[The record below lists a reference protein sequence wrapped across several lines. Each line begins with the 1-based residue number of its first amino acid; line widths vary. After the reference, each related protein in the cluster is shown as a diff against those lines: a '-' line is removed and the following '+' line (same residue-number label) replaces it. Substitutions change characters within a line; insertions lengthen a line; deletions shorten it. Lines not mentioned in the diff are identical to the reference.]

1 MSRVEPEYKL
11 LESWEEPSPN
21 QELSR
26 GRWLWITKNITR
38 NLICVEAQLLVHSGL
53 FQRLT
58 VLHLEL
64 ILRNTRL
71 YQVKKYPNS
80 QRSFKKN
87 RREFKLT
94 MRKSVQ
100 RRREREKRNKE
111 GLIKYNFTTTAW
123 KKERKLSSI
132 FNVSAGLLFA
142 SFESAN
148 RHWN

>member
-21 QELSR
+21 QELGR

-80 QRSFKKN
+80 QRSFKKKPT
-87 RREFKLT
+87 R
-94 MRKSVQ
+94 
-100 RRREREKRNKE
+100 
-111 GLIKYNFTTTAW
+111 I
-123 KKERKLSSI
+123 
-132 FNVSAGLLFA
+132 
-142 SFESAN
+142 
-148 RHWN
+148 